1 MTVTQDIADV
11 QRELLRELLATVA
24 KRNPFYRHKIHQ
36 SGFDIAAADI
46 AFGAFP
52 FTTKAELIEDQRRH
66 PPYGTNLSFPI
77 EDYTRYY
84 QTSGTSATPM
94 RWLDT
99 HQSWTW
105 MLDSWAYMF
114 QAMGVTRRDRVL
126 AAFSFGPFLGFW
138 TAFECAQRM
147 GCLCFPG
154 GGMNSEARLRMLA
167 DNEITVLLCTP
178 TYAVRLGQE
187 ARKIDGGSAVD
198 SVRRIIV
205 AGEPGGSIP
214 ATRNRLAE
222 LWPNATVLDH
232 YGTTET
238 GPVAYQLPDEPGNL
252 RTNDSA
258 YLVEIIDPETSRPVD
273 TGEVGELVL
282 TGLGRLG
289 SPLLRYRTGDLVRRG
304 APDGRCPDRMLAGGV
319 IGRADDMVVVRGVN
333 IYPSAVE
340 SVLHTFPEIVEFRV
354 TQLTSDGTSEL
365 EVEVE
370 LDEDTADVGAT
381 VADIGEALRSNLL
394 IRFAVRPVGPG
405 ALPRFDMKA
414 RRWSRR

>member
-1 MTVTQDIADV
+1 MTAHQDIADV
-11 QRELLRELLATVA
+11 QREPLRELLDTVA
-24 KRNPFYRHKIHQ
+24 KRNPFYQHKIHQ
-36 SGFDIAAADI
+36 SGFDIAAADV
-46 AFGAFP
+46 AFGSFP
-52 FTTKAELIEDQRRH
+52 FTTKAELIDDQRRH
-66 PPYGTNLSFPI
+66 PPYGTNLSFPV

-84 QTSGTSATPM
+84 QTSGTSATPL

-99 HQSWTW
+99 PQSWTW

-114 QAMGVTRRDRVL
+114 QAMGVTRQDRVL

-187 ARKIDGGSAVD
+187 ARKIDVGSAVD

-214 ATRNRLAE
+214 ATRRRLAD
-222 LWPNATVLDH
+222 LWPGATVLDH

-238 GPVAYQLPDEPGNL
+238 GPVAYQRPDEPGNL
-252 RTNDSA
+252 RTNGGA
-258 YLVEIIDPETSRPVD
+258 YIVEIIDPETSHPVD

-304 APDGRCPDRMLAGGV
+304 APDASNDQMLPGGV

-340 SVLHTFPEIVEFRV
+340 SVLHTFPEVVEFRV
-354 TQLTSDGTSEL
+354 THLTSDATSEL
-365 EVEVE
+365 AVEVE
-370 LDEDTADVGAT
+370 LDEDTADAAAT
-381 VADIGEALRSNLL
+381 VTQISEALRSNLL
-394 IRFAVRPVGPG
+394 IRCSVRPVGPS

-414 RRWSRR
+414 RRWLRR